1 MIASTSGCATSAA
14 PTVSPTPWTTLNT
27 PGGIPASSASS
38 ATTTAVIGVCSA
50 GLRTT
55 LLPAQSANVAIAAAA
70 VGPFHGHDRP
80 DHAERLAHL
89 VDGELA
95 RHGGDAAVQL
105 RGPARVV
112 VDAVDRELDD
122 EPGVE
127 TEQARVDDVELGE
140 LVAVLGDQR
149 GEPAQPPLLLERRQ
163 VSASARRRTPRARTA
178 PRARRPRPIR
188 RPRSRPARRSRDRSP
203 ASCRRRATAR
213 LRRRRRGRTAAG
225 RAAAQRRPR
234 SDTWRD
240 RSGRSWPGS
249 RSRCLARGQLAGSD
263 PTSVQP
269 MPRATAVKHNDVTS
283 VDELLDRTGSPVL

>member
-1 MIASTSGCATSAA
+1 MIASTSGWATSAA
-14 PTVSPTPWTTLNT
+14 PTVSPVPWTTLNT

-38 ATTTAVIGVCSA
+38 ATRTAVIGVCSA

-70 VGPFHGHDRP
+70 VGPFHGHDRA

-89 VDGELA
+89 VDGELV

-122 EPGVE
+122 EPRVE
-127 TEQARVDDVELGE
+127 PEQARVDDVELGE

-163 VSASARRRTPRARTA
+163 VAPAAVVERRARGPHGA
-178 PRARRPRPIR
+178 LDVCGGPGRRGRDL
-188 RPRSRPARRSRDRSP
+188 ARRSRDRSP
-203 ASCRRRATAR
+203 AWCRRRATAR
-213 LRRRRRGRTAAG
+213 PRRRRRGRTAAG
-225 RAAAQRRPR
+225 RAAGRRQPR
-234 SDTWRD
+234 SDTWRG
-240 RSGRSWPGS
+240 RSGRS
-249 RSRCLARGQLAGSD
+249 
-263 PTSVQP
+263 
-269 MPRATAVKHNDVTS
+269 
-283 VDELLDRTGSPVL
+283 